1 MNKEIIEKVTKSC
14 NEIFADQKNYEL
26 PDEFNYGH
34 LPLCVIDSV
43 FSIGVNYE
51 AVKNVVN
58 RFCDHYKID
67 KSSNTEEL
75 TTSHF
80 LELMEQ
86 QTVQELAENI
96 YKNRQR
102 TSTVSGILKSEAV
115 VLFLKVLQKYKVE
128 SLNDIDKIITNDQFE
143 IEIKKISGQKSGIS
157 LQYFFML
164 AGSDDLIKPDR
175 MILRF
180 LENILKEKIS
190 LKDCQVILTG
200 VTEQLKNNGF
210 NITAKKLD
218 NLIWNYQR
226 DIQTDSPTIQ
236 NDTL

>member
-14 NEIFADQKNYEL
+14 NAIFADQKNYEL

-34 LPLCVIDSV
+34 LPLCVIDSI

-58 RFCDHYKID
+58 RFCDYFKID
-67 KSSNTEEL
+67 KSSNSEEL
-75 TTSHF
+75 TTSYF
-80 LELMEQ
+80 LKLMEQ

-102 TSTVSGILKSEAV
+102 TSTLSGILKSEAV

-128 SLNDIDKIITNDQFE
+128 CLSDIDKIIINDQFE
-143 IEIKKISGQKSGIS
+143 VEIKKIAGQKSGIS

-180 LENILKEKIS
+180 LENILEEKVS
-190 LKDCQVILTG
+190 LKDCQVILSG

-226 DIQTDSPTIQ
+226 DIKTDSLTI
-236 NDTL
+236 

>member
-14 NEIFADQKNYEL
+14 NEIFADQKNYKL
-26 PDEFNYGH
+26 PDEYNYGH
-34 LPLCVIDSV
+34 LPLCVIDSI
-43 FSIGVNYE
+43 FSIGVKYE

-180 LENILKEKIS
+180 LENILEEKVS
-190 LKDCQVILTG
+190 LNDCQVILTG

-236 NDTL
+236 DDTL